1 MAYYEKRWCR
11 TYINHA
17 LDTDVSPDVIMALR
31 RATHARTSL
40 CRSCLESPTQGCE
53 ADADMLL
60 ATRSAWLCSWCP
72 SVDAVFR
79 AAGCADVKDER

>member
-1 MAYYEKRWCR
+1 MAYEKRWCR

-17 LDTDVSPDVIMALR
+17 FDTDVSPDVIMALR

-60 ATRSAWLCSWCP
+60 ATPFRMALQLVPLGRLCFPHCR
-72 SVDAVFR
+72 V
-79 AAGCADVKDER
+79 C